1 MDRLWSPWRSE
12 YIAAGSSVDSKGRGC
27 VFCEIQRDPGKD
39 EQNLIVHRAEYNFVV
54 LNIYP
59 YIPGH
64 LLIVPYQH
72 VGDLAATPRDT
83 TDEMMDLTK
92 RAQTALGEAYK
103 PAGYNIGMNLGVAAG
118 AGIVDH
124 IHLHIL
130 PRWIGDANFM
140 STVGETRVLPED
152 LVTSYHKLHGK
163 FALET

>member
-12 YIAAGSSVDSKGRGC
+12 YIAAGSSAGSKRDEC

-39 EQNLIVHRAEYNFVV
+39 EKNFVLHRAQHNFVV
-54 LNIYP
+54 LNIHP

-72 VGDLAATPRDT
+72 VSDLDATPKDT
-83 TDEMMDLTK
+83 TTEMMDLTK
-92 RAQTALGEAYK
+92 RSQTALREVYK
-103 PAGYNIGMNLGVAAG
+103 PGGYNIGMNLGSAAG

-124 IHLHIL
+124 IHVHIL
-130 PRWIGDANFM
+130 PRWIGDSNFM

-152 LVTSYHKLHGK
+152 LVTAYHKLQGR
-163 FALET
+163 F